1 MFLSSFF
8 FFLLSLLLYNRLTES
23 TLKNSVS
30 IVEFERGVE
39 GVLALYKTLAAN
51 VATEKGRVDIEN
63 QVRNDTH
70 VQYEEVRKKKKNVFQ
85 VESIIVFTIID
96 CNYRYSDFY
105 YLIPLLM
112 SYIES

>member
-1 MFLSSFF
+1 MTLESLRGQSAISVFFHESLSYNWAF
-8 FFLLSLLLYNRLTES
+8 FFLLLLYTRLTES

-70 VQYEEVRKKKKNVFQ
+70 VQYEEVRKKKKNNFSKLK
-85 VESIIVFTIID
+85 SIIV
-96 CNYRYSDFY
+96 S
-105 YLIPLLM
+105 L
-112 SYIES
+112 

>member
-1 MFLSSFF
+1 MFSFLFFLS
-8 FFLLSLLLYNRLTES
+8 FFLPFFCYDRLTES

-70 VQYEEVRKKKKNVFQ
+70 VQYEEVRKKKKKCF
-85 VESIIVFTIID
+85 
-96 CNYRYSDFY
+96 
-105 YLIPLLM
+105 
-112 SYIES
+112 

>member
-1 MFLSSFF
+1 LFSFLFFLS
-8 FFLLSLLLYNRLTES
+8 FFLPFFCYDRLTES

-70 VQYEEVRKKKKNVFQ
+70 VQYEEVRKKKKKMFFKF
-85 VESIIVFTIID
+85 EK
-96 CNYRYSDFY
+96 Y
-105 YLIPLLM
+105 YCVHYNRL
-112 SYIES
+112 